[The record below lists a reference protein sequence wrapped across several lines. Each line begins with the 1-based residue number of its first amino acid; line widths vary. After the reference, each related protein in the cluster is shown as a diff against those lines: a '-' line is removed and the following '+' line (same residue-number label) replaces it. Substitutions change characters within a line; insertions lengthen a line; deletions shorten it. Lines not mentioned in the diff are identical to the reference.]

1 MGKKVKCLLDKEAI
15 IAEYLL
21 GDTTYRK
28 LSEKY
33 GVDFRIIHSWVTRY
47 KGKAVV
53 VNKIKKKSSP
63 NQPDP
68 KEQLPTD
75 VKQLQEELRKARLHN
90 KLLNAMIDI
99 AEDQL
104 KIDIRKKSGT
114 RR

>member
-1 MGKKVKCLLDKEAI
+1 MRKKAKSLIDKEAVV
-15 IAEYLL
+15 AEYLR

-28 LSEKY
+28 LAEKY
-33 GVDFRIIHSWVTRY
+33 GVDFRIIHSWATRY
-47 KGKAVV
+47 KGKSLVV
-53 VNKIKKKSSP
+53 KKSKKTIT
-63 NQPDP
+63 P
-68 KEQLPTD
+68 KEVEEKEHLPTD
-75 VKQLQEELRKARLHN
+75 LKQLQEELRKARLHN